1 MTPAGDTWRGT
12 FLAQMSSRETDGHAW
27 GVCGGNAGPVERNLM
42 VRRLLVSSALVLAVS
57 GPAFAQDAVVGANI
71 GGFLL
76 KSEESRD
83 REDVLRQNLSF
94 LDFDLADFNG
104 VSIGGDFAVSL
115 GSFVEVGAGV
125 NFYQRTVPTVYAEF
139 VDEDGTEIESDL
151 KLRNIPIAFT
161 AKLFPL
167 TRDAG
172 VQPYVGAGVQLNRW
186 RYTEVGEFLDFSNGE
201 IFRDSFTDDGMEIGP
216 VFLGGIR
223 FPVGANAL
231 IGGEWR
237 YSTAKADLDPAL
249 GFFGDKIDLGGH
261 TVLFT
266 VNFKLR

>member
-1 MTPAGDTWRGT
+1 
-12 FLAQMSSRETDGHAW
+12 
-27 GVCGGNAGPVERNLM
+27 M

-57 GPAFAQDAVVGANI
+57 GPALAQDAVVGANI

-76 KSEESRD
+76 KGEESRD
-83 REDVLRQNLSF
+83 RDDVLRRNLSF
-94 LDFDLADFNG
+94 LEFDLPDFNG
-104 VSIGGDFAVSL
+104 ATVGGDVGVSL
-115 GSFVEVGAGV
+115 GSFIEVGVGI
-125 NFYQRTVPTVYAEF
+125 NYFQRTVPTIYSDF
-139 VDEDGTEIESDL
+139 VDEDGTEIDSDM

-186 RYTEVGEFLDFSNGE
+186 KYTEVGEFLDFDTDE
-201 IFRDSFTDDGMEIGP
+201 IFRDSFTDEGTEIGP

-223 FPVGANAL
+223 FPVGGNAL

-237 YSTAKADLDPAL
+237 YSTAKADLDPSL
-249 GFFGDKIDLGGH
+249 GFFGDKLDLGGH